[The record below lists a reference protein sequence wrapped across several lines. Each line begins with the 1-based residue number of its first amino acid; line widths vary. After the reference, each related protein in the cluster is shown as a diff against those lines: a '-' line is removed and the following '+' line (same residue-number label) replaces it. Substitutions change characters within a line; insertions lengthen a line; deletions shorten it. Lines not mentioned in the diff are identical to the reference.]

1 MWLQELEMALSAV
14 KMKDAV
20 MKAMKEKKPD
30 TAVSANKIFGDEVLK
45 NIVDT
50 IEVTYTWAATNEAT
64 GVSDPALVFSAK
76 VSGSGTLTPSSS
88 FPEMLI
94 KLSTLIKGLTIE
106 APDGFEVAPLKFNP
120 VGILVAAMALE
131 NTHEL
136 AMTNLC
142 TKIVAS
148 LKVVFI
154 NPTPVSGKHGLFTG
168 ATTGMVIA

>member
-1 MWLQELEMALSAV
+1 MALSAE

-20 MKAMKEKKPD
+20 MKAMKDKKPD
-30 TAVSANKIFGDEVLK
+30 TAVTANKIFGDEVLK

-50 IEVTYTWAATNEAT
+50 IDVTYAWAATNEAT
-64 GVSDPALVFSAK
+64 GATDPIIAFSAK
-76 VSGSGTLTPSSS
+76 VSGSGTLTPSTT
-88 FPEMLI
+88 FAEMLI

-106 APDGFEVAPLKFNP
+106 APDGFEVASLKFNP
-120 VGILVAAMALE
+120 VGVLVAVMALE
-131 NTHEL
+131 NTPEL

-142 TKIVAS
+142 TQIVAS
-148 LKVVFI
+148 LKIVFI

>member
-1 MWLQELEMALSAV
+1 MALSAV

-20 MKAMKEKKPD
+20 MKAMKEKEPK
-30 TAVSANKIFGDEVLK
+30 TAAAANKIFGDEVLK
-45 NIVDT
+45 SIVDT
-50 IEVTYTWAATNEAT
+50 IEVTYAWEATNEVT
-64 GVSDPALVFSAK
+64 GVKDPVLAFSAE
-76 VSGSGTLTPSSS
+76 VSGGGTLTPSNL

-106 APDGFEVAPLKFNP
+106 APDGFEVGPLKFNLAG
-120 VGILVAAMALE
+120 VLVAAMAME

-142 TKIVAS
+142 NQIVAS
-148 LKVVFI
+148 LKLAFI
-154 NPTPVSGKHGLFTG
+154 NPAPVSGKHGFFTG